1 MMNKLPTSVNFY
13 REKAK
18 LGVPHKV
25 LYTGLA
31 VVFVVIGIA
40 GLIIPVIPGLLFI
53 VGAVFLLSK
62 VSTRVQRWS
71 EGQSWMSAVRVRMIQ
86 LGGLKPLAKAR
97 FLALL
102 AVKSVV
108 SGIEQTADSIRRF
121 LRR

>member
-1 MMNKLPTSVNFY
+1 MGGCVS
-13 REKAK
+13 
-18 LGVPHKV
+18 LGAYLDAHK
-25 LYTGLA
+25 
-31 VVFVVIGIA
+31 
-40 GLIIPVIPGLLFI
+40 LLFI

>member
-1 MMNKLPTSVNFY
+1 MMSKLPTSVSLY
-13 REKAK
+13 KEKAK

-25 LYTGLA
+25 FFVGLA
-31 VVFVVIGIA
+31 GVCLVIGLV
-40 GLIIPVIPGLLFI
+40 GLIIPVIPGVLFI

-71 EGQSWMSAVRVRMIQ
+71 EGQSWMSSVRVRMIQ
-86 LGGLKPLAKAR
+86 LGALKPVAKAR

-108 SGIEQTADSIRRF
+108 SGAERTFKFIARI